1 VVQSDGANPTPVTPL
16 TDGFRDHP
24 SWSPDDRRIAYRDNY
39 RNGSVADGE
48 IYTIRVDGSGDA
60 NVSRF
65 PAAHDITPDWG
76 PAP

>member
-1 VVQSDGANPTPVTPL
+1 VVHSDGTNPTPVTPL

-24 SWSPDDRRIAYRDNY
+24 SWSPDDRKIAFRDNY
-39 RNGSVADGE
+39 RNGTVADGE
-48 IYTIRVDGSGDA
+48 IYTIGVDGSGET

-76 PAP
+76 PPP